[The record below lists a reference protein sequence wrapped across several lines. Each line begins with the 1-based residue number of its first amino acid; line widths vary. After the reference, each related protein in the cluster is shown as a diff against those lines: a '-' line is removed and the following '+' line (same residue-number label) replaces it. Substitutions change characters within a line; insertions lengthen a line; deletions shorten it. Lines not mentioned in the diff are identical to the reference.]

1 MPYQAVLIRSSIII
15 YYDIFT
21 NHLLHP
27 WDLQTADNFHLLRP
41 GRLLLL
47 YFLLEKI
54 MKTKKCLMVIRRI
67 YCCMCV
73 SLFVSFVDKKYFN
86 LIHDISKKQIQ
97 NEVFVMFLR

>member
-54 MKTKKCLMVIRRI
+54 MKTKKCLT
-67 YCCMCV
+67 
-73 SLFVSFVDKKYFN
+73 VSFVDEKYFHF
-86 LIHDISKKQIQ
+86 IHDISRKTDTD
-97 NEVFVMFLR
+97 